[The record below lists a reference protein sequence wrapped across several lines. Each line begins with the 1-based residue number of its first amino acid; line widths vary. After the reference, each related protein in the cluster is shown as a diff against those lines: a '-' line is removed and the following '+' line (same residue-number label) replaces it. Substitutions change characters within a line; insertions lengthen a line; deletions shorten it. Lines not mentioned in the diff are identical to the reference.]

1 VDAVTLIRYDEVGL
15 KGRNR
20 RFFEGRLRENVARA
34 AGLTP
39 GAVGR
44 ERGRL
49 YLRAPDGAPLGPA
62 ARAALA
68 RVFGVRS
75 FSPAAR
81 VPAAYDDVL
90 GAVLDVAGAHA
101 AAGDRSF
108 AIASRRSLKSFPFS
122 SLELNV
128 RLGRAVQD
136 RHPGLRVDL
145 GRPDVRV
152 HVEVRESGAYVYDAV
167 LPGPGGLPVGTA
179 GRALLLLSGG
189 IDSPVAGWM
198 GLKRGLSVD
207 FVHFHTPPYTSAAA
221 RDKAVALARE
231 VAAWRG
237 PRARVHLVSLTAA
250 QSAIGA
256 SAPERL
262 WTVLLRRTMLR
273 AAEAIARRDGHGAL
287 LTGDS
292 LGQVASQTLE
302 NLAAADAAVTIP
314 VLRPLLCLDKAEIV
328 ELARRIG
335 TFELSTRPFEDCC
348 VLFAP
353 RRPETHAHPDEA
365 ARAEAGLPVEE
376 LVAAAVEDA
385 ETVDLGPRAR
395 TGAPTRGGDGRGVVP
410 RAGSPAGRRGA
421 EGEGSA
427 PVEREEPAEALRS

>member
-1 VDAVTLIRYDEVGL
+1 MDAVTLIRYDEVGL

-39 GAVGR
+39 GAVAR

-49 YLRAPDGAPLGPA
+49 YVRTPDGSPLAPPA
-62 ARAALA
+62 LAAVA

-75 FSPAAR
+75 FSPATR
-81 VPAAYDDVL
+81 VAAAYEHVL
-90 GAVLDVAGAHA
+90 EAVLAIAATRA

-108 AIASRRSLKSFPFS
+108 AIASRRSLKTFPLS

-136 RHPGLRVDL
+136 RNPGLRVDL
-145 GRPDVRV
+145 GRPDVRL

-207 FVHFHTPPYTSAAA
+207 FVHFHTPPYTSPAA

-231 VAAWRG
+231 VAGWRG
-237 PRARVHLVSLTAA
+237 GRARVHVVSLTAA
-250 QSAIGA
+250 QSAIGGA
-256 SAPERL
+256 APERL

-273 AAEAIARRDGHGAL
+273 AAESIARRDGHGAL

-292 LGQVASQTLE
+292 LGQVA
-302 NLAAADAAVTIP
+302 
-314 VLRPLLCLDKAEIV
+314 
-328 ELARRIG
+328 
-335 TFELSTRPFEDCC
+335 
-348 VLFAP
+348 
-353 RRPETHAHPDEA
+353 
-365 ARAEAGLPVEE
+365 
-376 LVAAAVEDA
+376 
-385 ETVDLGPRAR
+385 
-395 TGAPTRGGDGRGVVP
+395 
-410 RAGSPAGRRGA
+410 
-421 EGEGSA
+421 
-427 PVEREEPAEALRS
+427 